1 MRCATKD
8 TTLPVGGGKDGKSP
22 IFVHEGQVVFTHFGT
37 MHLREDIWGPDAAT
51 WNPDRWATARPGAWD
66 YLPFSGGPRVCV
78 GRKYT
83 PAPSHGTGSRKSAYT
98 IIEQY
103 ALTEAG
109 YVTARMVQTFPKLVS
124 RDDGPWKER
133 VMITCA
139 SFQTLVSLTRN

>member
-22 IFVHEGQVVFTHFGT
+22 IFVHAGQVVFTHFGT

-51 WNPDRWATARPGAWD
+51 WNPDRWATARLGAWD

-78 GRKYT
+78 GRKYILL
-83 PAPSHGTGSRKSAYT
+83 PRVGSRILAYK

-109 YVTARMVQTFPKLVS
+109 YVTARMVQTFPKLGS

-139 SFQTLVSLTRN
+139 NFQTLVSLTRD